1 MLKNLIQTRL
11 RLYKRL
17 LQREAADLYLL
28 LTLLG
33 FAGSVSLT
41 RLFLSVTNY
50 PQIGSGELHI
60 AHVLWG
66 GLLLYVAALLPLVFA
81 NRSVYS
87 ASAILAGAGVGL
99 FIDEVGKFI
108 TARNDYFFP
117 VSASIIY
124 VLFLLTLV
132 LFLHIRRLA
141 RTRAR
146 DELMRVFEDI
156 WEAMHHALT
165 ARQYRRLRDR
175 LEAAASAAPSPRHA
189 NLARA
194 LVEFLDEDAEPDD
207 EPAGFTKNPQRPVRR
222 VIGRLV
228 SRQTLRV
235 LLIVGLVGIGLLTLK
250 NPVNVLLAPWLPP
263 AVTDL
268 LTNLRLG
275 RHIDAPATALW
286 PSIRLGLEV
295 VVGVLLLLSA
305 ALLGARK
312 NRLGAALAYLGLL
325 LSLTTVDIL
334 LFYFEQFSSIITT
347 AIQFLLLVGVLI
359 YRRHKT

>member
-1 MLKNLIQTRL
+1 MLKNLTRTRL

-28 LTLLG
+28 LTLVS
-33 FAGSVSLT
+33 FAASVSLT
-41 RLFLSVTNY
+41 RLFLSATNY

-66 GLLLYVAALLPLVFA
+66 GLLLYAAALLPLVFA
-81 NRSVYS
+81 NRSVYA

-124 VLFLLTLV
+124 VLFLLTIV
-132 LFLHIRRLA
+132 LFLHIRRVA

-165 ARQYRRLRDR
+165 ARQYRRLRER
-175 LEAAASAAPSPRHA
+175 LESAAGAAPSPRHA

-194 LVEFLDEDAEPDD
+194 LVEFLDEDAAPD
-207 EPAGFTKNPQRPVRR
+207 EPAELTKNPQRAVRR
-222 VIGRLV
+222 VIGRLI
-228 SRQTLRV
+228 SRKTLRI
-235 LLIVGLVGIGLLTLK
+235 LLIVGLAGIGLLTLK
-250 NPVNVLLAPWLPP
+250 NPVSVLLAPWLPP
-263 AVTDL
+263 AVPEFL
-268 LTNLRLG
+268 INLRLG

-286 PSIRLGLEV
+286 SSVRLGLEV

-305 ALLGARK
+305 GLLGARK
-312 NRLGAALAYLGLL
+312 NQLGAALAYLGLL

-359 YRRHKT
+359 YRRRKA